1 MHELGIVFEIVK
13 KLDEVVRQSG
23 IDPSEIAEILL
34 ELGEAS
40 TIVPKY
46 LKECWPAATDGTE
59 FEHVE
64 MEIQVVTATVRCKQ
78 CGKVYEYLNQ
88 GKVCPGCGS
97 EACSIVTG
105 REFYLKEIHLFYEEE
120 EV

>member
-46 LKECWPAATDGTE
+46 L
-59 FEHVE
+59 
-64 MEIQVVTATVRCKQ
+64 
-78 CGKVYEYLNQ
+78 
-88 GKVCPGCGS
+88 
-97 EACSIVTG
+97 
-105 REFYLKEIHLFYEEE
+105 
-120 EV
+120 